1 MIPLA
6 IQDNWQAL
14 ATIAAIVLIAY
25 LLVMWIAALVWTYR
39 DIAARTGDAFT
50 QAMSLGMVVLFNLPG
65 LLLYVILR
73 PKDTMAEIYDR
84 RLEAEALL
92 HEIQEQATCPT
103 CRRKVEDDFLVCP
116 YCRSTLRTA
125 CESCGR
131 PASSSWVVCPYC
143 GAERSAPAP
152 RPVGSAQTEPPM
164 EPMAAPARRASTAR
178 YTPPAAAKPPE

>member
-1 MIPLA
+1 LI
-6 IQDNWQAL
+6 DNWQTP
-14 ATIAAIVLIAY
+14 ATLAAIVLIAY

-39 DIAARTGDAFT
+39 DISSRTGDAFT
-50 QAMSLGMVVLFNLPG
+50 QAMSLGMVVVFNLPG

-73 PKDTMAEIYDR
+73 PRDTMAEIYDR

-92 HEIQEQATCPT
+92 HEIQEQATCPS
-103 CRRKVEDDFLVCP
+103 CRRKVEDEFIVCP

-125 CESCGR
+125 CESCAR

-152 RPVGSAQTEPPM
+152 RPLPSTGSEPPSDAASA
-164 EPMAAPARRASTAR
+164 PMRRASTAR
-178 YTPPAAAKPPE
+178 YTPSASAKPPE